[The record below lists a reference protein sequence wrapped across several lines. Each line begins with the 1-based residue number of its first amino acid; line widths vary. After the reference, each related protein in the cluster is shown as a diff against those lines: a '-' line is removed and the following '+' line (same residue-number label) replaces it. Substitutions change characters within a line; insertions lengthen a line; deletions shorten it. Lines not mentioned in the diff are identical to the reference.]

1 LARIDLTVDDEIEK
15 KFRDAVCKAYGFKKR
30 NMKAATE
37 EAIELWLKT
46 KNRRLK

>member
-1 LARIDLTVDDEIEK
+1 MVVDDKIDK
-15 KFRDAVCKAYGFKKR
+15 KFRDAVGKAYGFKKG
-30 NMKAATE
+30 NMKAAIE